1 MNVQGRKMNSLVA
14 TVLPAIL
21 LALSAECSWAADV
34 TVSLNAG
41 NGRDE
46 LVTAT
51 QTCSGNVCSIPALA
65 LTPETLPYPELTVT
79 ADMRVAN
86 GQLRGVMDLQVD
98 TRVARTGLNDGV
110 LLGVASFQTMASAR
124 WSIGAPSIVME
135 GALTTI
141 LVGASTHNLSSAQS
155 LCVDHECA
163 RQFVTTQTTVIIM
176 RGNGDEGSSSIL
188 QNGVQADMFTPEA
201 SSEVTDP
208 VSLSMPFEESFG
220 LGWTFETRLELEA
233 IAKPGLY
240 SVRND
245 FSGTLGFT
253 SLRFYDSNGSD
264 VTQWVEVT
272 FDSPIAFLDTPTAP
286 VPEPETYA
294 MMLAGLGLLGVM
306 ARRRKQK
313 SVA

>member
-1 MNVQGRKMNSLVA
+1 MNSLVA
-14 TVLPAIL
+14 TLLPAIL
-21 LALSAECSWAADV
+21 LAFSAECSWAADV
-34 TVSLNAG
+34 TVSLNVG
-41 NGRDE
+41 NGIDE
-46 LVTAT
+46 YVTAT

-98 TRVARTGLNDGV
+98 NRGDWGRLKINNGV
-110 LLGVASFQTMASAR
+110 LLGVASFQTMASAH
-124 WSIGAPSIVME
+124 WIIGAPNVVVE
-135 GALTTI
+135 GELSTI
-141 LVGASTHNLSSAQS
+141 NVGASMHNTSLSRS
-155 LCVDHECA
+155 LCDDHECA
-163 RQFVTTQTTVIIM
+163 RQFVTTQTTVRIM
-176 RGNGDEGSSSIL
+176 RGNGDEGSSSNL
-188 QNGVQADMFTPEA
+188 QNSVIADMFTPEA
-201 SSEVTDP
+201 SSEFTDP

-233 IAKPGLY
+233 VAKPGLY

-253 SLRFYDSNGSD
+253 SLRFYDSNGND

-272 FDSPIAFLDTPTAP
+272 FDSPIDFLDTPAAP

-294 MMLAGLGLLGVM
+294 MMLAGLGLLGVV

-313 SVA
+313 SFA